1 MSENIFL
8 TIFIG
13 ICFIILVIVLFFD
26 KLDYVTFSLV
36 IIIVAGIVT
45 SFFIEEVKH
54 IEFYVEAI
62 DWEVIF
68 FLIGMFAIVEVLN
81 EKKIFHELARRIV
94 KRYRHDF
101 RKLFY
106 FLCITSTLVAS
117 FLEDLSVAIIFGPII
132 VITCLELKINPTPFL
147 LGMTI
152 CINLASLLLPFGSAE
167 SIIIVNALNLDTIWF
182 LQYFGVFFV
191 VSTIITLFLL
201 DKFVLSKYLHKE
213 WNGFCEDESGVRRI
227 NLLDQTEREHAENAD
242 QEHLFYHDVH
252 SDEHSVTDFEV
263 DKKTFNINMF
273 GLLVFLVLLIT
284 VPTLYL
290 PCLISALMFI
300 FINPV
305 EDSHGKKRPS
315 ISHYFKRADY
325 KLIYFFICLFILV
338 HLMEITGSLV
348 IIELLVTSVSKDN
361 MFLLCL
367 VVLITSSIL
376 SGFLDNAP
384 VTVIFVPIVIVLLS
398 DIGYDYPPLIFAFV
412 LGVNCGGNF
421 LPQGSACDMMTLEIA
436 KQNCVYDLSY
446 KKLTKV
452 GASFALL
459 HIIIG
464 IVYLAFF
471 IYVIPL

>member
-8 TIFIG
+8 TIFIA
-13 ICFIILVIVLFFD
+13 ICFIVFVFVLFFD
-26 KLDYVTFSLV
+26 KLDYVTYSLAL
-36 IIIVAGIVT
+36 IILAGIVS
-45 SFFIEEVKH
+45 SFFIEEVRH

-68 FLIGMFAIVEVLN
+68 FLIGMFVIVEVLN

-94 KRYRHDF
+94 KRYKHNF

-147 LGMTI
+147 LGMTV
-152 CINLASLLLPFGSAE
+152 CINLASMLLPFGSAE
-167 SIIIVNALNLDTIWF
+167 DIIIVNALDLDIVWF
-182 LQYFGVFFV
+182 IQYFAAYFV
-191 VSTIITLFLL
+191 VSTLLTLFLL
-201 DKFVLSKYLHKE
+201 DKFVLKKYLQKQ
-213 WNGFCEDESGVRRI
+213 WNSYCEDESSVNI
-227 NLLDQTEREHAENAD
+227 VNLYDQAERDRAENVD
-242 QEHLFYHDVH
+242 REHLFYHDIH
-252 SDEHSVTDFEV
+252 SDEHSITEFEV

-273 GLLVFLVLLIT
+273 GLFIFLVLLIT

-290 PCLISALMFI
+290 PCLISALMFV

-305 EDSHGKKRPS
+305 EDSRGKKRPS
-315 ISHYFKRADY
+315 ISHFFKRVDY

-338 HLMEITGSLV
+338 QLMEITGSLL
-348 IIELLVTSVSKDN
+348 IIEQLVTSVSQDN
-361 MFLLCL
+361 LFVLCV
-367 VVLITSSIL
+367 VVLLLSSIL
-376 SGFLDNAP
+376 SGFMDNAP
-384 VTVIFVPIVIVLLS
+384 VTVIFVPIVILLLS

-459 HIIIG
+459 HIAIG
-464 IVYLAFF
+464 VIYLLFF

>member
-8 TIFIG
+8 EIFIG
-13 ICFIILVIVLFFD
+13 ICFIVIVVVLFFD
-26 KLDYVTFSLV
+26 KLDYVTFSLA
-36 IIIVAGIVT
+36 IIIIAGIVS
-45 SFFIEEVKH
+45 SFFIEEVRH
-54 IEFYVEAI
+54 IEFYVDAI
-62 DWEVIF
+62 NWEVIF

-94 KRYRHDF
+94 KRYRHNI

-117 FLEDLSVAIIFGPII
+117 VLEDLSVAIIFGPII

-152 CINLASLLLPFGSAE
+152 CINLGSMLLPFGSAE
-167 SIIIVNALNLDTIWF
+167 SIIIVNALDLDIVWF

-191 VSTIITLFLL
+191 VSTLLTLFLL
-201 DKFVLSKYLHKE
+201 DKFVLKKYLQKE
-213 WNGFCEDESGVRRI
+213 WNGYCEDESAVHRV
-227 NLLDQTEREHAENAD
+227 NLLEQTDQNRIENVD

-252 SDEHSVTDFEV
+252 SDDHSISDFEV

-273 GLLVFLVLLIT
+273 GLLIFLVLLIT

-290 PCLISALMFI
+290 ASLISALMFI

-315 ISHYFKRADY
+315 ISHFFKRVDY

-338 HLMEITGSLV
+338 KLMDIAGSLV
-348 IIELLVTSVSKDN
+348 IIEQLVMSVSQDN
-361 MFLLCL
+361 LFILCV
-367 VVLITSSIL
+367 VVLLISSLL
-376 SGFLDNAP
+376 SGFMDNAP
-384 VTVIFVPIVIVLLS
+384 VTVIFIPIVILLLS

-446 KKLTKV
+446 KKLMKV

-459 HIIIG
+459 HIAIG